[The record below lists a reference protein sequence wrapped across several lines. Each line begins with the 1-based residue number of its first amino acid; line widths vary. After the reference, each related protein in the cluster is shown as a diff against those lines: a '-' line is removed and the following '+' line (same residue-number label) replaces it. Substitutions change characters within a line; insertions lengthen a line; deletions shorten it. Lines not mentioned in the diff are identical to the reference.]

1 MRLTQLW
8 SPTLKESPKEAE
20 VISHQLLL
28 RAGYIRKLA
37 AGIYTFLPLG
47 WRVVRK
53 VEDVIREEMDRAGA
67 QEIRLPTVQ
76 PAELWEESGRWEK
89 YGPELMRLKDRK
101 GGNFCLGPTH
111 EEVITDL
118 VRGELR
124 SYRQL
129 PLNLYQ
135 FQTKF
140 RDELRPRA
148 GLMRGRE
155 FIMKD
160 AYSFD
165 LDEEAARES
174 YERMRSAYDAIF
186 TRLGLAFRPV
196 EADSGN
202 IGGSLSHEYQVL
214 AETGED
220 AIVSCPDC
228 GYTANV
234 EKAELGFDAGS
245 VEEPTPL
252 GRVDTPGARTIDEVS
267 AMLGVTAD
275 RLLKTLVYDADGSP
289 VVFVVPGGRDL
300 NEVKAERLC
309 SAESFAPAGA
319 AMVEAVTGAAV
330 GFAGP
335 VGLDGVRVVVDRTLE
350 GAADR
355 VCGANETD
363 VHLTGVMVRRDVE
376 GAEFAD
382 LLEAGDGDRCGRCG
396 GRFAAFRGIEVG
408 HVFHLGTRYSE
419 ALGARV
425 LDEEGTEVT
434 LSMGC
439 YGIGVTRILAAAVEQ
454 HHDGDG
460 IRWPMVIAPYQVLVV
475 PLQLRDERVVA
486 TAESI
491 YERLGACGVEVL
503 IDDRDL
509 RPGNKFKD
517 ADLLGI
523 PLRVTVGSRGVEK
536 GQVELKARDS
546 DDVHD
551 VAIEEVV
558 DRVAS
563 LVRGG
568 LSGTGR

>member
-1 MRLTQLW
+1 MRMSSLW
-8 SPTLKESPKEAE
+8 SPTLKETPKEAE

-37 AGIYTFLPLG
+37 AGVYTFLPLG

-53 VEDVIREEMDRAGA
+53 VEEIVRQEMDRAGA
-67 QEIRLPTVQ
+67 QEVRLPTIQ
-76 PAELWEESGRWEK
+76 PRDLWEESGRWEK

-101 GGNFCLGPTH
+101 GGDFCLGPTH

-129 PLNLYQ
+129 PINLYQ

-165 LDEEAARES
+165 VDEEGARVV
-174 YERMRSAYDAIF
+174 YGRMQEAYDRVF
-186 TRLGLAFRPV
+186 RRCGLDFRPV

-214 AETGED
+214 AATGED

-234 EKAELGFDAGS
+234 EKAELQRTVREEAAGGGL
-245 VEEPTPL
+245 V
-252 GRVDTPGARTIDEVS
+252 RVDTPGLRTVPEV
-267 AMLGVTAD
+267 AAHLGIGPE
-275 RLLKTLVYDADGSP
+275 RLVKTLIYEADGEP
-289 VVFVVPGGRDL
+289 VVFVVPGDREL
-300 NEVKAERLC
+300 NEVKAEHVVDAERL
-309 SAESFAPAGA
+309 APAGA
-319 AMVEAVTGAAV
+319 AVVERVTGAPV

-335 VGLDGVRVVVDRTLE
+335 VGLNGVRIIVDASLE

-355 VCGANETD
+355 VCGANEAD
-363 VHLTGVMVRRDVE
+363 AHWTGLCLQRDVPE
-376 GAEFAD
+376 ARYAD
-382 LLEAGDGDRCGRCG
+382 LLEAEAGDACGRCG
-396 GRFAAFRGIEVG
+396 GAFQAFRGIEVG
-408 HVFHLGTRYSE
+408 HVFYLGTRYSE
-419 ALGARV
+419 ALGATI
-425 LDEEGTEVT
+425 LTEEGVEVPMA
-434 LSMGC
+434 MGC
-439 YGIGVTRILAAAVEQ
+439 YGIGITRILAAAVEQ
-454 HHDGDG
+454 HHDADG
-460 IRWPMVIAPYQVLVV
+460 IRWPFALAPYHVLVA
-475 PLQLRDERVVA
+475 PLQVRDEAVVA
-486 TAESI
+486 AAEAL
-491 YERLGACGVEVL
+491 YRGLQDAGVEVL
-503 IDDRDL
+503 LDDRDL

-523 PLRVTVGSRGVEK
+523 PLRVTVGARGVAAGEVEVK
-536 GQVELKARDS
+536 LRVEAEATMVPMAEAVARVLAQVQAGLGE
-546 DDVHD
+546 
-551 VAIEEVV
+551 VA
-558 DRVAS
+558 
-563 LVRGG
+563 
-568 LSGTGR
+568 